1 MCKHITWIQLCQ
13 RIYTHM
19 CTYRHTHKHT
29 HAHTPTHIH
38 TETHTHTQI
47 DTYTRIHRQIH
58 IATYTHIHTESQ
70 TQTHTHTDTHRH
82 IHWQTHTDT
91 YTYMHRQTDKQT
103 DKYIDT
109 LNICIHNVNRYII
122 FTFICAISCCNV
134 ASSGGGWEACSSAM
148 CNCSV
153 TLCSSW
159 DSVAMFCSYS
169 LALCPTDL
177 CVSSEAST
185 SCNCKCQHKQIIRH
199 LIPGK
204 WSSVC

>member
-1 MCKHITWIQLCQ
+1 M
-13 RIYTHM
+13 HM
-19 CTYRHTHKHT
+19 CTYRHTHKHM
-29 HAHTPTHIH
+29 HVHTHIH
-38 TETHTHTQI
+38 TETHVHTHTQI
-47 DTYTRIHRQIH
+47 DTYTRIHRQIY
-58 IATYTHIHTESQ
+58 IATYTHTHTHRVTDTDTYTHTYTDRH
-70 TQTHTHTDTHRH
+70 TQTHTHTC
-82 IHWQTHTDT
+82 TD
-91 YTYMHRQTDKQT
+91 RQTDKQT
-103 DKYIDT
+103 DKQTDRYIDAI
-109 LNICIHNVNRYII
+109 NICIHNVNRYII

-204 WSSVC
+204 

>member
-1 MCKHITWIQLCQ
+1 
-13 RIYTHM
+13 M

-29 HAHTPTHIH
+29 HAHTHLHIHIH
-38 TETHTHTQI
+38 TETYTHTQI

-58 IATYTHIHTESQ
+58 IATYTHTESQ
-70 TQTHTHTDTHRH
+70 TQTHTHTDTHTYTDRH
-82 IHWQTHTDT
+82 THT

-103 DKYIDT
+103 DRYIDT
-109 LNICIHNVNRYII
+109 INICIHNVNRYII

-204 WSSVC
+204 